1 MLKKQ
6 LENLLTHLPQQSSY
20 LYFASSCSPQ
30 AKTPPSSPRFDHLA
44 FCASLRHRAQRPQE
58 TLSTFLNAPLLSMP
72 SSQVWD
78 TAPPRP
84 QQGTKRLRARFGLIS
99 GIGPAGLNQDLA
111 LNLFQEI
118 LLKFPPILPTQC
130 SHGKKVCA
138 YRCIVSVPGKDFA
151 VRLKTKLFPNDNA
164 KVAHQ
169 SKLFPAVI

>member
-1 MLKKQ
+1 MEEKFGFEIEAFSIFSEVSAVNFSPNKP
-6 LENLLTHLPQQSSY
+6 LT
-20 LYFASSCSPQ
+20 YFATSCSP
-30 AKTPPSSPRFDHLA
+30 KPRPPHPSPRFDHLA

-84 QQGTKRLRARFGLIS
+84 QQGTKHLRARFGLIS

-130 SHGKKVCA
+130 SHGKKEGA
-138 YRCIVSVPGKDFA
+138 FF
-151 VRLKTKLFPNDNA
+151 L
-164 KVAHQ
+164 
-169 SKLFPAVI
+169 PAATSCLGNI

>member
-6 LENLLTHLPQQSSY
+6 RENLSYIPQQASY
-20 LYFASSCSPQ
+20 LFCLLLLPQ

-130 SHGKKVCA
+130 SHGKKKG
-138 YRCIVSVPGKDFA
+138 RSVRIFLQLH
-151 VRLKTKLFPNDNA
+151 RLSPWERFYSFPQNFS
-164 KVAHQ
+164 Q
-169 SKLFPAVI
+169 MIMPR